1 LCTCPRELRATIAGL
16 EEMMTEETQYTELE
30 CHQKFAVD
38 CFNHVWSLLEK
49 ADRTTEEDDEMVHS
63 AHASRFHWGK
73 VGTPVNLARGEWQIS
88 RVYSELSS
96 SEPAMYHGQRCL
108 AICQENGI
116 GDFDL
121 AYAYEA
127 MARAAAVAGHQEDSE
142 RYQALSREAS
152 ANIKEDDDRKLLL
165 ADLATIGS

>member
-1 LCTCPRELRATIAGL
+1 
-16 EEMMTEETQYTELE
+16 
-30 CHQKFAVD
+30 VD
-38 CFNHVWSLLEK
+38 CFNYVWTLLEK
-49 ADRTTEEDDEMVHS
+49 ADRTTEEDDEMVHA
-63 AHASRFHWGK
+63 AHTSRFHWGK

-96 SEPAMYHGQRCL
+96 PEPAMYHAQRCL

-127 MARAAAVAGHQEDSE
+127 MARAAAIAGHKEECDRYLVQSRAAADAIQEE
-142 RYQALSREAS
+142 ENKKLVLS
-152 ANIKEDDDRKLLL
+152 
-165 ADLATIGS
+165 DLASIKV